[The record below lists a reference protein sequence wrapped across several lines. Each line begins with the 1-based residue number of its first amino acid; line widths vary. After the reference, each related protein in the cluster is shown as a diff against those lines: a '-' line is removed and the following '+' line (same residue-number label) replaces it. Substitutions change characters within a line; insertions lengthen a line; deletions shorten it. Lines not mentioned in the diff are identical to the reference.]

1 MQDVEC
7 EQNLTIGYSHL
18 TIIATVIQ
26 QRPRPR
32 KTPRQGRSVETV
44 QAIIEAAARI
54 LDQDGLAEFTTN
66 AVAERAGV
74 SIGSLYQYFPG
85 KEALIGALIV
95 RETSLL
101 ITECEAAMVGTN
113 GQEALKGL
121 IASAVNHQL
130 RRPALARLLDLEEA
144 RLPFDEDTQRVSRR
158 LRSML
163 LSALARADLPQQP
176 DPDVAAQD
184 VLAIIK
190 GIVDA
195 AGERGEQD
203 RNALGTRVGRAVCG
217 YLANTA

>member
-1 MQDVEC
+1 ME
-7 EQNLTIGYSHL
+7 EKTTS
-18 TIIATVIQ
+18 

-32 KTPRQGRSVETV
+32 KMPRQGRSVETV
-44 QAIIEAAARI
+44 RAIVEAAARI
-54 LDQDGLAEFTTN
+54 LEQDGLGGFTTN

-101 ITECEAAMVGTN
+101 IAECEVAVSGVN
-113 GQEALKGL
+113 GREALKGV
-121 IASAVNHQL
+121 IASAVIHQL

-144 RLPFDEDTQRVSRR
+144 RL
-158 LRSML
+158 RSIL
-163 LSALARADLPQQP
+163 LSVLARADLPKQP
-176 DPDVAAQD
+176 DPDAAAQD

-190 GIVDA
+190 GMVDA

-203 RNALGTRVGRAVCG
+203 RDALASRVGRAVYG
-217 YLANTA
+217 YLDNAAWTGNRRSPRC

>member
-1 MQDVEC
+1 M
-7 EQNLTIGYSHL
+7 
-18 TIIATVIQ
+18 
-26 QRPRPR
+26 
-32 KTPRQGRSVETV
+32 PRQGRSAETV
-44 QAIIEAAARI
+44 RAIIEAAARI
-54 LDQDGLAEFTTN
+54 LERDGLGAFTTN

-101 ITECEAAMVGTN
+101 IAECEAAVAGVS
-113 GQEALKGL
+113 GREALKG
-121 IASAVNHQL
+121 IIVAAVIHQL

-144 RLPFDEDTQRVSRR
+144 RLPFDEDTRRVTDR
-158 LRSML
+158 LRLIL
-163 LSALARADLPQQP
+163 LSVLVRADLPTQL

-190 GIVDA
+190 GMVDA

-203 RNALGTRVGRAVCG
+203 RDALGSRVGRAVYG
-217 YLANTA
+217 YLDNAA

>member
-1 MQDVEC
+1 ME
-7 EQNLTIGYSHL
+7 ETTN
-18 TIIATVIQ
+18 Q
-26 QRPRPR
+26 QRARPR
-32 KTPRQGRSVETV
+32 KMPRQGRSVETV
-44 QAIIEAAARI
+44 RAIIEAAARI
-54 LDQDGLAEFTTN
+54 LEQDGLGEFTTN

-74 SIGSLYQYFPG
+74 SIGSLYQYFPA

-101 ITECEAAMVGTN
+101 VDECEAAMVGAN
-113 GQEALKGL
+113 GREALKGL

-144 RLPFDEDTQRVSRR
+144 RLPFDEDAQRVTHR
-158 LRSML
+158 LRSIL

-190 GIVDA
+190 GMVDA
-195 AGERGEQD
+195 AGERLEQD
-203 RNALGTRVGRAVCG
+203 RGALGSRVGRAVYG
-217 YLANTA
+217 YLDSTA

>member
-1 MQDVEC
+1 ME
-7 EQNLTIGYSHL
+7 ETTTL
-18 TIIATVIQ
+18 

-32 KTPRQGRSVETV
+32 KMPRQGRSAETV
-44 QAIIEAAARI
+44 RAIVEAAARI
-54 LDQDGLAEFTTN
+54 LEQDGLGGFTTN

-101 ITECEAAMVGTN
+101 IAECEVAVSAVKGR
-113 GQEALKGL
+113 EALKGI
-121 IASAVNHQL
+121 IASAVIHQL

-144 RLPFDEDTQRVSRR
+144 RLPFDEDTQRVTRR
-158 LRSML
+158 LRSIL
-163 LSALARADLPQQP
+163 LSVLARADLPKQP
-176 DPDVAAQD
+176 DPDAAAQD

-190 GIVDA
+190 GMVDA

-203 RNALGTRVGRAVCG
+203 RDVLASRVGRAVYG
-217 YLANTA
+217 YLDNAA